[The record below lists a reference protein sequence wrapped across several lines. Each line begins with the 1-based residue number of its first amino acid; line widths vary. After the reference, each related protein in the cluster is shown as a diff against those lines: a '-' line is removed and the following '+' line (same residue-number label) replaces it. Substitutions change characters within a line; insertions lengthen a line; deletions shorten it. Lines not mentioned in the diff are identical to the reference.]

1 MGTAIIQP
9 QGSTTLD
16 WRIVARDGG
25 SYCVAIVVLMWFLID
40 EVCEEGTCM
49 EELDVNDVK
58 VAARDLKGWCAA
70 FPPQMS
76 TVCRALCL

>member
-1 MGTAIIQP
+1 M
-9 QGSTTLD
+9 
-16 WRIVARDGG
+16 ARDGG

-49 EELDVNDVK
+49 EELDVDDVK

-76 TVCRALCL
+76 LFAGRCVCVSAWE